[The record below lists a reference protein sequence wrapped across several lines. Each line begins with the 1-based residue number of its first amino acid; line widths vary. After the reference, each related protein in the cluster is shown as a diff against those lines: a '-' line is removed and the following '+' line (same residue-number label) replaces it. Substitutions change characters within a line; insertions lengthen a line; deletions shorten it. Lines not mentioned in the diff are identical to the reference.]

1 MNTQSTKPELDERF
15 SVAAQNWLLTTQ
27 NIGLSDLLA
36 RPGKDVWHGF
46 PIDFYIC
53 YDRHQLLIDEVLK
66 SNALSMMEKWDLAL
80 FAAQKLLLLQES
92 QQPSDTRWSLKTKV
106 HVRLRVSQV
115 PPFWCPNMPRSEEVG
130 MFKLVSGTVVRAGKM
145 KLVERQREMKCGKCG
160 HQFVLHATVER
171 DLSFPEVLS

>member
-15 SVAAQNWLLTTQ
+15 SLEAQNWLVGTMSEQLKE
-27 NIGLSDLLA
+27 LLA

-46 PIDFYIC
+46 PLDFYIC
-53 YDRHQLLIDEVLK
+53 YDRHKLLIDEVLK
-66 SNALSMMEKWDLAL
+66 SNAQMMMEKWDQAL
-80 FAAQKLLLLQES
+80 VSAQKLLLVQ
-92 QQPSDTRWSLKTKV
+92 QTQPSQSWSVKTKV

-160 HQFVLHATVER
+160 HQFVLHATIER
-171 DLSFPEVLS
+171 DLSFPEVLA

>member
-15 SVAAQNWLLTTQ
+15 SLAAQNWLVTTLHEQ
-27 NIGLSDLLA
+27 LRELLS

-46 PIDFYIC
+46 PLDFYIC
-53 YDRHQLLIDEVLK
+53 YDRHKLLIDEVLK
-66 SNALSMMEKWDLAL
+66 SNAQMMMEKWDQAL
-80 FAAQKLLLLQES
+80 VAAQKLLLLQES
-92 QQPSDTRWSLKTKV
+92 QASPDWSVKTKV

-160 HQFVLHATVER
+160 HQFVLIATVER